1 MLTKYTKT
9 LYESNAGY
17 RLYHTVGLDAKDSTI
32 DHPHLCPDYMLF
44 YFIHGDGSIQIE
56 GKHYTIHSG
65 DIFFTNPDELFHCT
79 IDPSKYHER
88 IVLHLRPDFL
98 HTLPCDN
105 APLLHVFQHGIGNDV
120 SAQLVHE
127 YNLDQLLSNILTF
140 VQNPTPANNILV
152 LCKIAELLIQLNHA
166 AEANHSQLPESSN
179 ATSLIDMVLEYLN
192 GHFGENISISSVAG
206 RFNINQSHL
215 SHIFKNH
222 TGMSLWN
229 YVTLRRLHMFNHLI
243 RQNHSIEDACYQVG
257 FQNYSN
263 FFRLY
268 KKYMGMTP
276 TEFKRQNTSQSK

>member
-44 YFIHGDGSIQIE
+44 YFIQGDGSIQIE

-65 DIFFTNPDELFHCT
+65 DIFLTNPDELFHCA

-98 HTLPCDN
+98 QSFPCDS
-105 APLLHVFQHGIGNDV
+105 APLFHVFQKKISNDI
-120 SAQLVHE
+120 SAAVAQKYH
-127 YNLDQLLSNILTF
+127 LDQQFSTILTLA
-140 VQNPTPANNILV
+140 QTPTPENNILV
-152 LCKIAELLIQLNHA
+152 LCKIAELLICLNQAVDANHA
-166 AEANHSQLPESSN
+166 ESPEMPSANSRVD
-179 ATSLIDMVLEYLN
+179 LILGYLN
-192 GHFGENISISSVAG
+192 EHFCENISIATVADQ
-206 RFNINQSHL
+206 FNINQSYL
-215 SHIFKNH
+215 SHMFKHH

-229 YVTLRRLHMFNHLI
+229 YVTLRRLHMFNNLI
-243 RQNHSIEDACYQVG
+243 RQDHSIEYACYQVG

-276 TEFKRQNTSQSK
+276 TEFKQQNTPQNK